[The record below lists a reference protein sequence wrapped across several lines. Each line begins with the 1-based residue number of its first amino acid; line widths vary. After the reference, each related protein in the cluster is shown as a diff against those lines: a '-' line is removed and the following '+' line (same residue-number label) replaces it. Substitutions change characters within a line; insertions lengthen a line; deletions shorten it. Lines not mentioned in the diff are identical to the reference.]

1 MIKLIKTTDPYNV
14 QYIYYTPMENLL
26 EVPAFFYLKFVNRVT
41 LDEVEFWADSGEL
54 TTGRYTRTPVSAFGL
69 FNDMPSGFWT
79 YTIQP
84 ATTEDVV
91 PNTDICESGLMYLY
105 PATEFAPTKYD
116 EQSNN
121 FIVYGG

>member
-1 MIKLIKTTDPYNV
+1 MIKLIKTTDPDNS
-14 QYIYYTPMENLL
+14 QFIYCTPMENLS
-26 EVPAFFYLKFVNRVT
+26 EIPTWFYFKFVNRVT
-41 LDEVEFWADSGEL
+41 LDEVETWIDPGNL
-54 TTGRYTRTPVSAFGL
+54 TTGRYSKYPVSTRALFG
-69 FNDMPSGFWT
+69 DMPSGFWT

-105 PATEFAPTKYD
+105 PATEFTPTKYD
-116 EQSNN
+116 EQSNT

>member
-1 MIKLIKTTDPYNV
+1 MIKLIKTTDPDNV

-105 PATEFAPTKYD
+105 PATEFTPTKYD

>member
-1 MIKLIKTTDPYNV
+1 MIKLTKGETTE
-14 QYIYYTPMENLL
+14 YIYCTPMENLSS
-26 EVPAFFYLKFVNRVT
+26 VPAWFYFKFVNRVT
-41 LDEVEFWADSGEL
+41 LDEVETWIDSGNL
-54 TTGRYTRTPVSAFGL
+54 TTDRYSKYPIDTSAL
-69 FNDMPSGFWT
+69 FDDMPSGFWT

-84 ATTEDVV
+84 ATEEEVV

-105 PATEFAPTKYD
+105 PATEFQPTKYD

>member
-1 MIKLIKTTDPYNV
+1 MIKLTKGETTE
-14 QYIYYTPMENLL
+14 YIYCTPMENLS
-26 EVPAFFYLKFVNRVT
+26 EVPTWFYFKFVNRVT
-41 LDEVEFWADSGEL
+41 LDEVEYWADTGNL
-54 TTGRYTRTPVSAFGL
+54 TTDRYSKYPFGTEG
-69 FNDMPSGFWT
+69 FFADMPSGFWT

-84 ATTEDVV
+84 ATTEEVV

-105 PATEFAPTKYD
+105 PATEFAPTKYE